1 MKYILPINEI
11 SRSDMGR
18 VGGKA
23 YALAMMKQKG
33 LNVPRAV
40 TITTEAYNSFVDATG
55 LRENIMM
62 EMNRKSDNDVRWEEL
77 WDTSLRIRN
86 MFVNAP
92 LPLDLHK
99 LLTEAVE
106 TYFTGKSVVVRSS
119 APGED
124 SSETSFAGL
133 HESYV
138 NVRGIESIIE
148 HIKLVWASLWSDAS
162 LLYRKELALDERKS
176 SMAVVVQEIITGE
189 VSGIGFGQNPNDSSQ
204 CVIEAVYGLNQG
216 LVDGT
221 LQPDRWILDRAGGEL
236 ISHTPADRSQTIVP
250 SDAGTEL
257 TTLPPELRNKA
268 PLNDENVQNVYSL
281 VMKSEQMFGLPQDV
295 EWTMNNN
302 AMYVLQSR
310 PITTLSGEDK
320 DDKRGWYLSLTKSFE
335 NLKSMRL
342 TIEEELIPALQ
353 HESEDLA
360 KTDLSQLS
368 DQQIRDE
375 AARRREIFAKWK
387 KTYWDYFIPFAHGMR
402 LFGTVYNDTVHPGD
416 PYEFLSL
423 LSKGNNMVSV
433 QRNDILQEMAS
444 LVQDNDRL
452 ADDLK
457 GGNDF
462 DPSFRSLLEQFITS
476 HGDLLCRSPH

>member
-1 MKYILPINEI
+1 MKYILPIDEI

-119 APGED
+119 AP

-176 SMAVVVQEIITGE
+176 SMAPGDNHRR
-189 VSGIGFGQNPNDSSQ
+189 GIGHRF
-204 CVIEAVYGLNQG
+204 
-216 LVDGT
+216 
-221 LQPDRWILDRAGGEL
+221 W
-236 ISHTPADRSQTIVP
+236 
-250 SDAGTEL
+250 
-257 TTLPPELRNKA
+257 PE
-268 PLNDENVQNVYSL
+268 PE
-281 VMKSEQMFGLPQDV
+281 
-295 EWTMNNN
+295 
-302 AMYVLQSR
+302 
-310 PITTLSGEDK
+310 
-320 DDKRGWYLSLTKSFE
+320 
-335 NLKSMRL
+335 
-342 TIEEELIPALQ
+342 
-353 HESEDLA
+353 
-360 KTDLSQLS
+360 
-368 DQQIRDE
+368 
-375 AARRREIFAKWK
+375 
-387 KTYWDYFIPFAHGMR
+387 
-402 LFGTVYNDTVHPGD
+402 
-416 PYEFLSL
+416 
-423 LSKGNNMVSV
+423 
-433 QRNDILQEMAS
+433 
-444 LVQDNDRL
+444 
-452 ADDLK
+452 
-457 GGNDF
+457 
-462 DPSFRSLLEQFITS
+462 
-476 HGDLLCRSPH
+476 